1 MDSNY
6 KLSLI
11 VAMTERRVIGDG
23 EKIPWRIPED
33 QQLFKKI
40 TIDHPVIMG
49 RKTYQ
54 TLPRPLIGRR
64 NLVVSRN
71 PDSIPLYKEPD
82 TKNNGDTPAKP
93 KVRTLETAS
102 SLADAIEKAAA
113 GLKDE
118 HAERFINDELFV
130 IGGAQI
136 YSLALPMADR
146 LYISRVH
153 EDYEG
158 DILFPDFDRNEWPIT
173 ETRVFEEFTLEIRD
187 RKS

>member
-71 PDSIPLYKEPD
+71 P
-82 TKNNGDTPAKP
+82 
-93 KVRTLETAS
+93 
-102 SLADAIEKAAA
+102 
-113 GLKDE
+113 
-118 HAERFINDELFV
+118 
-130 IGGAQI
+130 
-136 YSLALPMADR
+136 ALSG
-146 LYISRVH
+146 LYIPWHLPRRP
-153 EDYEG
+153 G
-158 DILFPDFDRNEWPIT
+158 L
-173 ETRVFEEFTLEIRD
+173 
-187 RKS
+187 